1 MRKRNRIE
9 TGRENKKRIS
19 LTITSDVIKVCWS
32 HYKCCHLTGILS
44 VVSSLLIHLLLKVDL
59 LTAFLINLSHSIR
72 PWQSVRCS
80 MSSPIFLIRL
90 WVVLWQNHKIL
101 KPSQHSLGPCW
112 SNAILTSKW
121 GSGHQEKAVYYCR
134 KKEEIPKRNVSVM
147 LSEIIGSPTDKGLVV
162 ETNRGC
168 L

>member
-1 MRKRNRIE
+1 MWKRNRIE
-9 TGRENKKRIS
+9 TERQNKKRIS
-19 LTITSDVIKVCWS
+19 LTITNDVFKVCWS
-32 HYKCCHLTGILS
+32 HCKCCHVTGILS
-44 VVSSLLIHLLLKVDL
+44 VVSSILIHLLLKVESWFTDHFPYQSVSL
-59 LTAFLINLSHSIR
+59 KYILKIR

-121 GSGHQEKAVYYCR
+121 GSGHQQKAVYYCR
-134 KKEEIPKRNVSVM
+134 R
-147 LSEIIGSPTDKGLVV
+147 
-162 ETNRGC
+162 
-168 L
+168 